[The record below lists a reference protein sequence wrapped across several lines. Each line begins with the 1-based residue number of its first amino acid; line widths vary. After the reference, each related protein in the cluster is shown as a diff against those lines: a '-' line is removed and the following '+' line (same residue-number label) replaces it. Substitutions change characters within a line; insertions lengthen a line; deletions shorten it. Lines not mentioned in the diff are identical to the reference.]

1 LQCEKSDPSVEETAM
16 KQKTLLLFQ
25 LLLAVF
31 AIYAVLKYSGN
42 QRLYVPLAC
51 LLAMFVVGKVET
63 AVTEKDKKDEK
74 QRAKAGK
81 GAEEKRTF
89 KPVDCLLKSKNVLLL
104 TDAIH
109 YLLNDLG
116 LKVSRSPD
124 QSVIDRLIRTSD
136 TSQITFGLKVLSDVG
151 ELSENWD
158 SWGELSE
165 FDTGK
170 GGEKRLLLIGSNSI
184 HDEGD
189 GKPQFSDFSANVQS
203 LLSSKSIVAMTTL
216 TFYKIYLLCQK
227 KSVNPTAILN
237 LIHRHPGGVFR
248 LEQYMKSSS
257 QAA

>member
-1 LQCEKSDPSVEETAM
+1 M

-25 LLLAVF
+25 LFLAVF
-31 AIYAVLKYSGN
+31 AVYAVLKYSGN
-42 QRLYVPLAC
+42 QRLYVPLIC
-51 LLAMFVVGKVET
+51 LLTMFLVGKVET
-63 AVTEKDKKDEK
+63 AVTEKNKKEEK
-74 QRAKAGK
+74 RRAGAGK
-81 GAEEKRTF
+81 RAEEKRTF

-109 YLLNDLG
+109 HLLNDLG

-124 QSVIDRLIRTSD
+124 QSVIDRLIRASD
-136 TSQITFGLKVLSDVG
+136 DSQVTFGLKVLSDVG

-158 SWGELSE
+158 SWGELSQ

-189 GKPQFSDFSANVQS
+189 DKPKFSDFSANIQS

-227 KSVNPTAILN
+227 KSVDPKAILN
-237 LIHRHPGGVFR
+237 LIQRHPGGVFR

>member
-1 LQCEKSDPSVEETAM
+1 M

-25 LLLAVF
+25 LFLAVF
-31 AIYAVLKYSGN
+31 AVYAVLKYSGN
-42 QRLYVPLAC
+42 QRLYVPLTC
-51 LLAMFVVGKVET
+51 LFTMFLVGKVET
-63 AVTEKDKKDEK
+63 AVTEKDKIEEK
-74 QRAKAGK
+74 QRARAGK
-81 GAEEKRTF
+81 KAEDKRMF

-124 QSVIDRLIRTSD
+124 QSVIDRLIRASD
-136 TSQITFGLKVLSDVG
+136 NSQVTFGLKILSDVG

-158 SWGELSE
+158 SWGELSQ
-165 FDTGK
+165 FDAGK
-170 GGEKRLLLIGSNSI
+170 GGEKRLLLIGSNSM

-189 GKPQFSDFSANVQS
+189 EKPQFSDFSANTQS

-216 TFYKIYLLCQK
+216 TFYKIYILCQK
-227 KSVNPTAILN
+227 KNVNPAAILD
-237 LIHRHPGGVFR
+237 LIQRHPGGVFR

>member
-1 LQCEKSDPSVEETAM
+1 LQHKKSDPSAEETAM

-42 QRLYVPLAC
+42 QRLYVPLTC

-63 AVTEKDKKDEK
+63 AVTEKDEK

-89 KPVDCLLKSKNVLLL
+89 KPVDCLLRSKNVLLL

-189 GKPQFSDFSANVQS
+189 GKPHFSDFSANVQS

-227 KSVNPTAILN
+227 KSVDPTAILN

>member
-1 LQCEKSDPSVEETAM
+1 M

-31 AIYAVLKYSGN
+31 SIYSVLKYSGN
-42 QRLYVPLAC
+42 QRMIIPLTC
-51 LLAMFVVGKVET
+51 LVAMFLVGKVET
-63 AVTEKDKKDEK
+63 AVTESEKRKKDK
-74 QRAKAGK
+74 RAKTRK
-81 GAEEKRTF
+81 GTEEKTKF

-109 YLLNDLG
+109 YLLNELG

-124 QSVIDRLIRTSD
+124 QSFIDRLIRTD
-136 TSQITFGLKVLSDVG
+136 DDNQVTFGLKVLGDVG

-158 SWGELSE
+158 SWQEVTD
-165 FDTGK
+165 FDMGK
-170 GGEKRLLLIGSNSI
+170 GGNRRLLLVGSNTT
-184 HDEGD
+184 HEEVD
-189 GKPQFSDFSANVQS
+189 GKPKFSDFPANIQS
-203 LLSSKSIVAMTTL
+203 LLSSKNIVAMTTL

-227 KSVNPTAILN
+227 KSVKPGAILD

-248 LEQYMKSSS
+248 LEQYMKGSR

>member
-1 LQCEKSDPSVEETAM
+1 M

-25 LLLAVF
+25 LFLAVF
-31 AIYAVLKYSGN
+31 AIYSVLKYSGN
-42 QRLYVPLAC
+42 QRLLVPLTC
-51 LLAMFVVGKVET
+51 LFTMFVVGKVET
-63 AVTEKDKKDEK
+63 AVVEKDKKEMERK
-74 QRAKAGK
+74 AKAGK
-81 GAEEKRTF
+81 EAEEKKMF

-124 QSVIDRLIRTSD
+124 QSVIDRLIRASD
-136 TSQITFGLKVLSDVG
+136 TSQVTFGLKVLSDVG
-151 ELSENWD
+151 VLSEDWD
-158 SWGELSE
+158 GWDKLSD

-184 HDEGD
+184 SDEGD
-189 GKPQFSDFSANVQS
+189 GKPQFSDFSANNQS
-203 LLSSKSIVAMTTL
+203 LLSSKNIVAMTTL

-227 KSVNPTAILN
+227 KSVDPKAILN

>member
-1 LQCEKSDPSVEETAM
+1 
-16 KQKTLLLFQ
+16 
-25 LLLAVF
+25 
-31 AIYAVLKYSGN
+31 LKYSGN
-42 QRLYVPLAC
+42 QRLYVPLTC
-51 LLAMFVVGKVET
+51 LLTMFLVGKVET
-63 AVTEKDKKDEK
+63 AVTEKDKKDK
-74 QRAKAGK
+74 KKRVRAGRKA
-81 GAEEKRTF
+81 AEQRTF

-124 QSVIDRLIRTSD
+124 QSVIDRLIRASD
-136 TSQITFGLKVLSDVG
+136 NSQVTLGLKVLSDVG
-151 ELSENWD
+151 ELSESWD
-158 SWGELSE
+158 SWGEISQ

-227 KSVNPTAILN
+227 KNVDPKGEMRNVLHVFYGIVCKILKAIKL
-237 LIHRHPGGVFR
+237 
-248 LEQYMKSSS
+248 
-257 QAA
+257 

>member
-1 LQCEKSDPSVEETAM
+1 M

-25 LLLAVF
+25 LFLAVF
-31 AIYAVLKYSGN
+31 AIYAVLKYTGN
-42 QRLYVPLAC
+42 QRLYVPPTC
-51 LLAMFVVGKVET
+51 LFTMFVVGKVET
-63 AVTEKDKKDEK
+63 AVTEKDKKDQK
-74 QRAKAGK
+74 QKAKAVK
-81 GAEEKRTF
+81 EAEEKKMF

-124 QSVIDRLIRTSD
+124 QSVIDRLVRTSD
-136 TSQITFGLKVLSDVG
+136 TSKVTFGLKVLSDVG
-151 ELSENWD
+151 ELGENWD
-158 SWGELSE
+158 SWGELSK

-170 GGEKRLLLIGSNSI
+170 GGEKRLLLIGSNSV

-189 GKPQFSDFSANVQS
+189 GKPQFSDFSANTQS

-227 KSVNPTAILN
+227 KSVDPKAILN

-248 LEQYMKSSS
+248 VEQYLKSSS

>member
-1 LQCEKSDPSVEETAM
+1 M

-31 AIYAVLKYSGN
+31 SIYSVLKYSGN
-42 QRLYVPLAC
+42 QRMTIPLTC
-51 LLAMFVVGKVET
+51 LVAMFLVGKVET
-63 AVTEKDKKDEK
+63 AVTESEKRKKDK
-74 QRAKAGK
+74 RAKTRK
-81 GAEEKRTF
+81 GTEEKTKF

-109 YLLNDLG
+109 YLLNELG

-124 QSVIDRLIRTSD
+124 QSFIDRLIRTD
-136 TSQITFGLKVLSDVG
+136 DDNQVTFGLKVLGDVG

-158 SWGELSE
+158 SWQEVTD
-165 FDTGK
+165 FDMGK
-170 GGEKRLLLIGSNSI
+170 GGNRRLLLVGSNTT
-184 HDEGD
+184 HEEVD
-189 GKPQFSDFSANVQS
+189 GKPKFSDFPANIQS
-203 LLSSKSIVAMTTL
+203 LLSSKNIVAMTTL

-227 KSVNPTAILN
+227 KSVKPGAILD

-248 LEQYMKSSS
+248 LEQYMKGSR